1 MKTIN
6 KKGLAA
12 IVILVIVA
20 VVLALWGVP
29 RALVAMNANSATTK
43 EVAERLNAAYQTANP
58 DAAALDQKAVCRDLA
73 YLSKQ
78 GLRADAI
85 YGERDGRVVYLMNM
99 ELDGGKQYSLQVDVK
114 TGWDGTIYYHTV
126 DDGGDATIVV
136 RPWGAT
142 HIE

>member
-126 DDGGDATIVV
+126 DDGGDGTIVV

>member
-1 MKTIN
+1 MK
-6 KKGLAA
+6 AA
-12 IVILVIVA
+12 NQKSKIVIVVLVVIA
-20 VVLALWGVP
+20 VLLALWGVP
-29 RALVAMNANSATTK
+29 RALVAMNANSVSTRET
-43 EVAERLNAAYQTANP
+43 AERLSEAYQVSNSDKTAI
-58 DAAALDQKAVCRDLA
+58 DQKAVCRDLA

-85 YGERDGRVVYLMNM
+85 YGERDGRVVYLINM
-99 ELDGGKQYSLQVDVK
+99 DLDGGKQYSLQVDVK

-126 DDGGDATIVV
+126 DDGGDGTIVV

>member
-20 VVLALWGVP
+20 VLLALWGVP

-73 YLSKQ
+73 YLSKL

-126 DDGGDATIVV
+126 DDGGDGTIVV

>member
-6 KKGLAA
+6 KKGLAT

-29 RALVAMNANSATTK
+29 RALVAIDANSVSTRET
-43 EVAERLNAAYQTANP
+43 AERLSEAYQVSNSDKTAI
-58 DAAALDQKAVCRDLA
+58 DQKAVCRDLA

-85 YGERDGRVVYLMNM
+85 YGERDGRVVYLINM

>member
-78 GLRADAI
+78 WLRADAI

-126 DDGGDATIVV
+126 DDGGDGTIVV

>member
-1 MKTIN
+1 MK
-6 KKGLAA
+6 AA
-12 IVILVIVA
+12 NQKSKIVIVVLVVIA
-20 VVLALWGVP
+20 VLLALWGVP

-43 EVAERLNAAYQTANP
+43 EAAERLNAAYQTANP
-58 DAAALDQKAVCRDLA
+58 DAAALDQKAICRDLA

-85 YGERDGRVVYLMNM
+85 YGERDGRVVYLINM
-99 ELDGGKQYSLQVDVK
+99 DLDGGKQYSLQVDVK

-126 DDGGDATIVV
+126 DDGGDGTIVV

>member
-12 IVILVIVA
+12 IVILVLVA

-126 DDGGDATIVV
+126 DDGGDGTIVV